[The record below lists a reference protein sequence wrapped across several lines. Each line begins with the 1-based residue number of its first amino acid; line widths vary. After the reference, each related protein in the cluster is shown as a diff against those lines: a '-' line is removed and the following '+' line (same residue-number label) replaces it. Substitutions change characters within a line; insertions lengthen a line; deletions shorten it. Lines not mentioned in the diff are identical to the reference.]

1 MSAAGVVATAATGI
15 SRRSVGLA
23 VFYFTLATILLVVFG
38 SNVSAGDETVF
49 GLNLGSA
56 PAIRLPDLV
65 VPSGPVIYLMAGVA
79 AFCGALQLTRAVGA
93 RWAVLITIALV
104 AFVFGFLTWAA
115 AGKSMSLVGI
125 FQTTLYRA
133 VPITF
138 GALSG
143 VLCERSGVVNI
154 AIEGMLL
161 SGAFV
166 AAVVASAT
174 GNNWLGVIGAVI
186 AGGLLAAVLAVLSIR
201 YRVNQIIAGT
211 VINIFAV
218 GLTSF
223 ISTRVLQQNQALNT
237 PPRFDPIVMPILSDV
252 PILGPVFFSGN
263 FFTYA
268 VLVLVVVIHF
278 ALFYT
283 RYGLRVRSVGEHPR
297 AADTV
302 GINVQFTRYRNV
314 ILGGMV
320 AGLGGAY
327 FTVGSTG
334 AFEREMTG
342 GRGFIGLAAMI
353 FGGWTPIG
361 AFLASLVFGFAD
373 ALQSRLSILG
383 IPGAV
388 RVPAD
393 GPVHHDDRRRG
404 GPRGPGA
411 DAGRRRHAVRQGVT
425 LSGVQPRPRVAAASI
440 AAPIVRSIAARS
452 SSSGRR
458 YQVSSPIR
466 RPSGFASG
474 SRMTS
479 DTVRIVPARTGRPL
493 ARSRIASRNTAAV
506 SISTAR

>member
-1 MSAAGVVATAATGI
+1 MSAAAVTMPAARGI
-15 SRRSVGLA
+15 PRRSLVLA
-23 VFYFTLATILLVVFG
+23 IFYFVLAAILSLVF
-38 SNVSAGDETVF
+38 AGGVEPGTETTF
-49 GLNLGSA
+49 GLNLGVA
-56 PAIRLPDLV
+56 PAIKLPDLV
-65 VPSGPVIYLMAGVA
+65 VPTGPTLYLMAGIC
-79 AFCGALQLTRAVGA
+79 AFCGALQLTRAIGA
-93 RWAVLITIALV
+93 KWAILLSIALV

-143 VLCERSGVVNI
+143 VLCERAGVVNI

-161 SGAFV
+161 SGAFI
-166 AAVVASAT
+166 AAVVSSIT
-174 GNNWLGVIGAVI
+174 GNNWIGVIGAVI
-186 AGGLLAAVLAVLSIR
+186 VGGLLAFVLAVLSIR

-211 VINIFAV
+211 VINIFAA
-218 GLTSF
+218 GLTAF
-223 ISTRVLQQNQALNT
+223 LSTRVLSANKELNI
-237 PPRFDPIVMPILSDV
+237 PPRFEPIAVPILSDI
-252 PILGPVFFSGN
+252 PIIGPIFFSGN

-268 VLVLVVVIHF
+268 LFALVIIIHF

-302 GINVQFTRYRNV
+302 GINVYFTRYRNV
-314 ILGGMV
+314 VLGGMV

-334 AFEREMTG
+334 GFEREMTA

-383 IPGAV
+383 SPVPSEFLLMVPYITTIVVVAGLVGRV
-388 RVPAD
+388 RMPAAD
-393 GPVHHDDRRRG
+393 GTPYVKE
-404 GPRGPGA
+404 
-411 DAGRRRHAVRQGVT
+411 
-425 LSGVQPRPRVAAASI
+425 
-440 AAPIVRSIAARS
+440 
-452 SSSGRR
+452 
-458 YQVSSPIR
+458 
-466 RPSGFASG
+466 
-474 SRMTS
+474 
-479 DTVRIVPARTGRPL
+479 
-493 ARSRIASRNTAAV
+493 
-506 SISTAR
+506 

>member
-1 MSAAGVVATAATGI
+1 MSADVSVMPAAKGI
-15 SRRSVGLA
+15 NRRSLGLA
-23 VFYFTLATILLVVFG
+23 IFYFALAAILVLVFG
-38 SNVSAGDETVF
+38 AGHEAGTRTIF
-49 GLNLGSA
+49 GLNLGAA
-56 PAIRLPDLV
+56 PAIKLPDLI
-65 VPSGPVIYLMAGVA
+65 VPTGPTLYLLAGVC

-93 RWAVLITIALV
+93 RWAVLLSIVLI

-115 AGKSMSLVGI
+115 ADKSMSLVGVL
-125 FQTTLYRA
+125 QTTVYRA

-143 VLCERSGVVNI
+143 VLCERAGVVNI

-161 SGAFV
+161 SGAF
-166 AAVVASAT
+166 AAAIVSSAT
-174 GNNWLGVIGAVI
+174 GNNWFGVIGAVI
-186 AGGLLAAVLAVLSIR
+186 AGGLLAFVLAILSIR

-211 VINIFAV
+211 VINLFAV

-223 ISTRVLQQNQALNT
+223 ISTRVLSQNKELNI
-237 PPRFDPIVMPILSDV
+237 PPRFDPIVVPVLSDI
-252 PILGPVFFSGN
+252 PIIGPVFFSGN

-268 VLVLVVVIHF
+268 LFALIIVIHF

-283 RYGLRVRSVGEHPR
+283 RYGLRVRAVGEHPR

-314 ILGGMV
+314 IFGGMV

-327 FTVGSTG
+327 FTIGSTG

-383 IPGAV
+383 SPVPSEFLLMVPYITTIVVVAGLVGRV
-388 RVPAD
+388 RMPAAD
-393 GPVHHDDRRRG
+393 GTPY
-404 GPRGPGA
+404 
-411 DAGRRRHAVRQGVT
+411 T
-425 LSGVQPRPRVAAASI
+425 KE
-440 AAPIVRSIAARS
+440 
-452 SSSGRR
+452 
-458 YQVSSPIR
+458 
-466 RPSGFASG
+466 
-474 SRMTS
+474 
-479 DTVRIVPARTGRPL
+479 
-493 ARSRIASRNTAAV
+493 
-506 SISTAR
+506 

>member
-1 MSAAGVVATAATGI
+1 VADMSAAAAVETGARGI
-15 SRRSVGLA
+15 SRRSIALAAFYFGLA
-23 VFYFTLATILLVVFG
+23 AILVLVFG
-38 SNVSAGDETVF
+38 SGIEAGEETIF
-49 GLNLGSA
+49 GLNLGAA
-56 PAIRLPDLV
+56 PAIKLPDLV
-65 VPSGPVIYLMAGVA
+65 VPSAPVVYLMAGVA
-79 AFCGALQLTRAVGA
+79 AFCGALQLTRALGA
-93 RWAVLITIALV
+93 RWAILITIALI
-104 AFVFGFLTWAA
+104 AFVFGFLTWTA
-115 AGKSMSLVGI
+115 AGKSMSLVGV

-186 AGGLLAAVLAVLSIR
+186 AGALLATVLAVLSIR

-218 GLTSF
+218 GITSF
-223 ISTRVLQQNQALNT
+223 LSTRVLQQNQALNT
-237 PPRFDPIVMPILSDV
+237 PETFDPIVVPVLSDI

-268 VLVLVVVIHF
+268 VFALIIVIHF

-302 GINVQFTRYRNV
+302 GINVTFTRYRNV

-334 AFEREMTG
+334 TFEREMTA

-383 IPGAV
+383 SQVPSEFLLMVPYITTIVVVAGLVGRV
-388 RVPAD
+388 RMPAAD
-393 GPVHHDDRRRG
+393 GTPYVKE
-404 GPRGPGA
+404 
-411 DAGRRRHAVRQGVT
+411 
-425 LSGVQPRPRVAAASI
+425 
-440 AAPIVRSIAARS
+440 
-452 SSSGRR
+452 
-458 YQVSSPIR
+458 
-466 RPSGFASG
+466 
-474 SRMTS
+474 
-479 DTVRIVPARTGRPL
+479 
-493 ARSRIASRNTAAV
+493 
-506 SISTAR
+506 